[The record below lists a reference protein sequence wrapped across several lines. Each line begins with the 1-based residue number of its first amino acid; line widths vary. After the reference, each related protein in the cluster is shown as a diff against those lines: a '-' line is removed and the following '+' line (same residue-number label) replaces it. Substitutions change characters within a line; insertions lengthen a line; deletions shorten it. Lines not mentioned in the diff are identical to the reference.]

1 MENSTTLPTAASGYK
16 ELAEFIQAQK
26 IGIKVKE
33 TGLKA
38 LKADLQLIQ
47 EEVLPAKMEADGM
60 TSIAVKGIG
69 RLTVAPQF
77 RASVKA
83 THKHLMQEWLKEHGF
98 IELVQET
105 INSSTLKAW
114 VKEQMEAGNDVPT
127 DYLNLH
133 SFDTVTLTKK

>member
-1 MENSTTLPTAASGYK
+1 MENSNTLPTPASGYK
-16 ELAEFIQAQK
+16 ELAEFIQAKK
-26 IGIKVKE
+26 IDIKALE
-33 TGLKA
+33 TQLKA
-38 LKADLQLIQ
+38 LKADLQHVQ
-47 EEVLPAKMEADGM
+47 EEVLPAKMDSDGM
-60 TSIAVKGIG
+60 TSVQVSGIG

-83 THKHLMQEWLKEHGF
+83 THKHLMQDWLKEHGF

-114 VKEQMEAGNDVPT
+114 VKEQMEAGNEVPT

-133 SFDTVTLTKK
+133 SFDIVTLTKK